1 MIILTMDFNVVIL
14 SEYVSTYQG
23 IEWSDWKDRNRKQ
36 MKSEGDNWS
45 QSTLGGK
52 DIRDCL
58 DTNKIDRRHLVQWKP
73 IGDELHRVSLPD
85 QRYSIDK
92 TN

>member
-1 MIILTMDFNVVIL
+1 MDFTVVIL
-14 SEYVSTYQG
+14 SEHVSNYQR
-23 IEWSDWKDRNRKQ
+23 IDWIDWKDRNRKQ

-52 DIRDCL
+52 DIWDCL

-73 IGDELHRVSLPD
+73 VGDALHRVSLPD
-85 QRYSIDK
+85 QGHPLVK

>member
-1 MIILTMDFNVVIL
+1 MILTMDFTVVIL

-23 IEWSDWKDRNRKQ
+23 IDWTDWKDRNRKK

-45 QSTLGGK
+45 QSTLSGK
-52 DIRDCL
+52 DIWDCL
-58 DTNKIDRRHLVQWKP
+58 DTNKIDRCHLVQWKP
-73 IGDELHRVSLPD
+73 IGDALHRVSLPN
-85 QRYSIDK
+85 QHHPIDK

>member
-1 MIILTMDFNVVIL
+1 MIILTMDFTVVIL
-14 SEYVSTYQG
+14 SEYISTYQG

-45 QSTLGGK
+45 QSTLGGR
-52 DIRDCL
+52 DIWDCL
-58 DTNKIDRRHLVQWKP
+58 DANKIDRRHLVQWKP
-73 IGDELHRVSLPD
+73 VGDELHRVSLPD
-85 QRYSIDK
+85 QRRPIDK